1 MGLFSFFKK
10 KEEEQDAP
18 LKRDLIYFELLE
30 DGEDKTLVDIANKIV
45 DGNPAIINLEKL
57 DIDEAN
63 KAIAF
68 LSGVCYALS
77 GEIVNVKEKIF
88 MFSDKTVYDDGSME
102 SFLKEI
108 VE

>member
-10 KEEEQDAP
+10 KEEEQDTP

-30 DGEDKTLVDIANKIV
+30 NGEDETLVSIANKIV
-45 DGNPAIINLEKL
+45 AGNPSIINLEKL
-57 DIDEAN
+57 DIDDAN

-68 LSGVCYALS
+68 LSGVCYGIS